1 MVFSKEIIQS
11 KVLSIES
18 ENKGSIT
25 CIYGQSGCGK
35 TYRALM
41 MKALK
46 EIDVIL
52 DGDSVRTYLND
63 DLGYSDED
71 RKRNNIRIAKIALM
85 LANQGL
91 RVVISTIR
99 ADLAYEWLNG
109 KIEKLYKVHLNE
121 NHEEIIEDNNSIIKS
136 KQGVVTEQ
144 QRKILKEK
152 FTQENEQK
160 MNMIDINPLIK
171 DVRSSEISMVVFQLI
186 GEQGMSQVPLIKEYL
201 ENNSIEKGGKSSI
214 NVQINNM
221 IRSKILS
228 RENINTGYRRFIV
241 VDFTSIG
248 LRIFEEIFGKSP
260 VESEKRRLKRE
271 NVSVEHGFL
280 IQDTITILKKEF
292 GYKKCILKENG
303 FNIIAT
309 KNGKLWDNFIIQPN
323 NYQEE
328 DFIKNLNEIKETT
341 QTLYFVF
348 QNKEQLNHMLNEINI
363 WTNKLENKSLN
374 EITFNFS
381 TLSLLN
387 NREWIETISL

>member
-121 NHEEIIEDNNSIIKS
+121 NHEEIIED
-136 KQGVVTEQ
+136 
-144 QRKILKEK
+144 KI
-152 FTQENEQK
+152 
-160 MNMIDINPLIK
+160 
-171 DVRSSEISMVVFQLI
+171 
-186 GEQGMSQVPLIKEYL
+186 
-201 ENNSIEKGGKSSI
+201 
-214 NVQINNM
+214 
-221 IRSKILS
+221 
-228 RENINTGYRRFIV
+228 
-241 VDFTSIG
+241 
-248 LRIFEEIFGKSP
+248 
-260 VESEKRRLKRE
+260 
-271 NVSVEHGFL
+271 
-280 IQDTITILKKEF
+280 
-292 GYKKCILKENG
+292 
-303 FNIIAT
+303 
-309 KNGKLWDNFIIQPN
+309 
-323 NYQEE
+323 
-328 DFIKNLNEIKETT
+328 
-341 QTLYFVF
+341 
-348 QNKEQLNHMLNEINI
+348 
-363 WTNKLENKSLN
+363 
-374 EITFNFS
+374 
-381 TLSLLN
+381 
-387 NREWIETISL
+387 